1 MFVELV
7 LLLLILYAQLVPQ
20 ESVVIT
26 ISMEII
32 VIAPQPPFQ
41 EPQSPVLHAEQ
52 DTMEPLVPNAQP
64 MLHLVLQPQHLFLV
78 TVDIN

>member
-1 MFVELV
+1 M
-7 LLLLILYAQLVPQ
+7 
-20 ESVVIT
+20 S

-41 EPQSPVLHAEQ
+41 EPQSPVLHAKQ
-52 DTMEPLVPNAQP
+52 DTMELLVPNAQP
-64 MLHLVLQPQHLFLV
+64 MLPLVLQPQPLFLV